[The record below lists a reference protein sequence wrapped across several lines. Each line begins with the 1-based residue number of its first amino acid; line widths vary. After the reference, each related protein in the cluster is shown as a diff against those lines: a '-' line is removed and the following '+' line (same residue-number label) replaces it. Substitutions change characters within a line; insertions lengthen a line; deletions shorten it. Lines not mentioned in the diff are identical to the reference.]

1 MEQRRNNKEE
11 GSNSRPSL
19 TTDIADAL
27 KDNEHVTQYNYISS
41 SFGLA
46 KNFENVKMKTAVMIL
61 ILKKSQEVCL
71 KWQAVV
77 LLLCQRF
84 LFRYYSYKSFI

>member
-1 MEQRRNNKEE
+1 MEQRRNNQGE
-11 GSNSRPSL
+11 GESSRPSL

-27 KDNEHVTQYNYISS
+27 KDNEHVTGYNYTSS

-46 KNFENVKMKTAVMIL
+46 KNFENVKNEDSSDDTN
-61 ILKKSQEVCL
+61 SGEGEENQEVCL
-71 KWQAVV
+71 KWQAVT

-84 LFRYYSYKSFI
+84 LFQAL

>member
-1 MEQRRNNKEE
+1 MEQRRNNQGE
-11 GSNSRPSL
+11 GESSRPSL

-27 KDNEHVTQYNYISS
+27 KDNEHVTGYNYTSS

-46 KNFENVKMKTAVMIL
+46 KNFENVKMKTVVMIL
-61 ILKKSQEVCL
+61 ILEKVKKNQEVCL
-71 KWQAVV
+71 KWQAVT

-84 LFRYYSYKSFI
+84 LFQAL